1 MISAVL
7 TLFVLVISVSNPAAA
22 WGDSAAGTPDETALS
37 AETQCKSAELTFDE
51 ITRTQPTREAT
62 NRVYCQFR
70 VFCPAEHRCC
80 QTKGIFWCCPEPAT
94 CDSNMD
100 ADDWTGCHG
109 AHGVNPL

>member
-7 TLFVLVISVSNPAAA
+7 TLFALVISVSNPAAA
-22 WGDSAAGTPDETALS
+22 WGDAAVETAGEAAMS
-37 AETQCKSAELTFDE
+37 AENQCKSAELTLDE
-51 ITRTQPTREAT
+51 ITRAQPTREAT
-62 NRVYCQFR
+62 NSVYCQFR
-70 VFCPAEHRCC
+70 VYCPAAHRCC

-94 CDSNMD
+94 CDSDMD